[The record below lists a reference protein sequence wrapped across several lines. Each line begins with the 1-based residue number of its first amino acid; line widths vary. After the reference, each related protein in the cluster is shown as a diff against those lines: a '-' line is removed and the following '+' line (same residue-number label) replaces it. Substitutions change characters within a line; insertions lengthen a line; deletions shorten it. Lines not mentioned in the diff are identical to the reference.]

1 MRVALFGGTFDPPHR
16 GHLAIARAAADTFQ
30 LNSVLLAPVGRQ
42 PLKEGW
48 ETTPFSDRLA
58 MVELACQV
66 DPRFQPSTIDAP
78 LPNGAPNY
86 TVNTLAAL
94 RAQMPAATIFSLV
107 GADSFLSLSQWR
119 EPQRL
124 LALAEWIVVSR
135 PGSSLGNLA
144 SLDLTEAQRKRVHR
158 IETVQDAISATE
170 LRRRLA
176 LGEGCGD
183 ALEPSVE
190 QYIRQH
196 HLYRSLP
203 ASDSVHPSK
212 NPS

>member
-1 MRVALFGGTFDPPHR
+1 
-16 GHLAIARAAADTFQ
+16 
-30 LNSVLLAPVGRQ
+30 
-42 PLKEGW
+42 
-48 ETTPFSDRLA
+48 
-58 MVELACQV
+58 
-66 DPRFQPSTIDAP
+66 
-78 LPNGAPNY
+78 
-86 TVNTLAAL
+86 
-94 RAQMPAATIFSLV
+94 MPAATIFSLV

-144 SLDLTEAQRKRVHR
+144 SLDLTEAQRKRIHR
-158 IETVQDAISATE
+158 IETVQDAVSATD

-176 LGEGCGD
+176 VGEDCGD

>member
-1 MRVALFGGTFDPPHR
+1 MPH
-16 GHLAIARAAADTFQ
+16 
-30 LNSVLLAPVGRQ
+30 S
-42 PLKEGW
+42 
-48 ETTPFSDRLA
+48 
-58 MVELACQV
+58 
-66 DPRFQPSTIDAP
+66 
-78 LPNGAPNY
+78 PNGAPNY
-86 TVNTLAAL
+86 TVITLAAL

-135 PGSSLGNLA
+135 PGSSLDNLA
-144 SLDLTEAQRKRVHR
+144 SLDLTEAQRRRVHR
-158 IETVQDAISATE
+158 IETVQDAISATD

-176 LGEGCGD
+176 LGEDCGD

-196 HLYRSLP
+196 RLYRSLP